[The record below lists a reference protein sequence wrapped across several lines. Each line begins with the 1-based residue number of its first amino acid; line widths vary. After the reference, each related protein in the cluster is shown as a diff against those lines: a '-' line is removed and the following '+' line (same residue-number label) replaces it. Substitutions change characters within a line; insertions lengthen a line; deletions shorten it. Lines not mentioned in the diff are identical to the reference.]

1 MSPVETAPGR
11 KQREAPLHDR
21 LNRSS
26 DIIPSDAD
34 TTAIRKHL
42 GKRASAGAAAAG
54 GIWCKG
60 TVCGS
65 GFLIWLFSLMH
76 ERLCSVFSSFMRFFS
91 PGFYSQRQKQRVPR
105 ESNPPPSAGSKATRH
120 VTERT
125 TQVSGPMTRAGCV
138 TSAILAEAPRLAAP
152 R

>member
-76 ERLCSVFSSFMRFFS
+76 ETLLCLQLFHEILFSWLLQ
-91 PGFYSQRQKQRVPR
+91 PEAKTTC
-105 ESNPPPSAGSKATRH
+105 PS
-120 VTERT
+120 
-125 TQVSGPMTRAGCV
+125 
-138 TSAILAEAPRLAAP
+138 
-152 R
+152 